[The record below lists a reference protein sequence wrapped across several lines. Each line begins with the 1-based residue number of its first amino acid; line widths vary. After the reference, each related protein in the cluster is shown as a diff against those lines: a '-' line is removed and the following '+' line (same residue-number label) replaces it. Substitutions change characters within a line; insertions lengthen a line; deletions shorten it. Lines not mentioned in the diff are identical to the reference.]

1 VLCIDHVPSGLGNA
15 FNLLVCTTGHSFE
28 NLENASISR
37 LMRIV
42 TLQLKINGVG
52 AELPIIRAVGP
63 ILRHLPFQWA
73 QDTFGSNDY
82 LYAHGATFLSSIR
95 ANNSS
100 SNIFANVAAAA
111 EKGESLE
118 DADVRVEA
126 AGMLVAGTDTTA
138 ISLTYLV
145 WAVLSQPALQRDLEA
160 EVASV
165 HEGYTD
171 ADLEKLP
178 LLAAV
183 ISESLRLYGAA
194 PGGLPRQV
202 PHGGIDMGGYYLP
215 EGTIVQ
221 TQAYSFHRDPELW
234 PQPNE

>member
-1 VLCIDHVPSGLGNA
+1 M
-15 FNLLVCTTGHSFE
+15 E
-28 NLENASISR
+28 NGTISK

-42 TLQLKINGVG
+42 TLQMKINGVG
-52 AELPIIRAVGP
+52 AELPIIRVVGP

-100 SNIFANVAAAA
+100 SNIFANAAAAA
-111 EKGESLE
+111 EKGESID

-126 AGMLVAGTDTTA
+126 AGLLVAGTDTTA

-145 WAVLSQPALQRDLEA
+145 YAVLSQPALQRDLEA
-160 EVASV
+160 EVANL
-165 HEGYTD
+165 HDGYTD

-178 LLAAV
+178 LLAAI

-194 PGGLPRQV
+194 PGGLPRLV
-202 PHGGIDMGGYYLP
+202 PQGGVDMNGYYLP
-215 EGTIVQ
+215 EGTTVQ

-234 PQPNE
+234 PHANE